1 MHIINDPDVYDVF
14 GAIRL
19 LSLKG
24 YNRLYL
30 VVGEDRVKE
39 FDNKLNQYIPSK
51 LYEFDFFEVI
61 SSGKRHPG
69 ISGTEMRKYALMND
83 LRSFY
88 FRAPNGGADAI
99 SEMYHETKRELK
111 RLTK

>member
-1 MHIINDPDVYDVF
+1 LFWWYFF
-14 GAIRL
+14 GTCFCRSSI
-19 LSLKG
+19 K
-24 YNRLYL
+24 
-30 VVGEDRVKE
+30 
-39 FDNKLNQYIPSK
+39 
-51 LYEFDFFEVI
+51 YEFDFFEVI